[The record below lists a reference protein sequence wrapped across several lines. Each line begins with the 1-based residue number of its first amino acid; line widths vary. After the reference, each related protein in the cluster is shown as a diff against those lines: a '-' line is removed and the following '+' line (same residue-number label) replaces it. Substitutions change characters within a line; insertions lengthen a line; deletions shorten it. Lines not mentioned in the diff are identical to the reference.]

1 MCKQKHDIEI
11 QLQCKKR
18 GPYTEY
24 INTNILKCS
33 FFSSGE
39 QEAGIVISEG
49 AAVCTDLLK
58 KLKTHERNTKNWT
71 ISPNTFLEKRIQ
83 LQGLKIV
90 FKIKPYI

>member
-1 MCKQKHDIEI
+1 MILKSNYNVRKGAPI
-11 QLQCKKR
+11 LN
-18 GPYTEY
+18 

-58 KLKTHERNTKNWT
+58 KTKDSWT

-83 LQGLKIV
+83 LQGLKIF